1 MLFESVQKMLEPL
14 AEGLPEVPDDPTLED
29 MEPWR
34 LCINALDRTI
44 IRLMNERAIC
54 AKVIGQIKK
63 NNGIPVYDPR
73 REEFVLDNVQKHNEG
88 PLANDAV
95 RRLFER
101 IIDETRSLERKHYG
115 ENSPENDG

>member
-1 MLFESVQKMLEPL
+1 MLVESVQKMLEPL
-14 AEGLPEVPDDPTLED
+14 AEGLPEVPEDPSMED

-44 IRLMNERAIC
+44 IRLLNERAIC

-73 REEFVLDNVQKHNEG
+73 REEFVLDNVQQHNEG
-88 PLANDAV
+88 PLANEAV

-101 IIDETRSLERKHYG
+101 IIDEIRSLERKHYG
-115 ENSPENDG
+115 EQPPQNDD

>member
-1 MLFESVQKMLEPL
+1 MLVESVQKMLEPL
-14 AEGLPEVPDDPTLED
+14 AEGLPDVPEDPALED

-44 IRLMNERAIC
+44 IRLLNERALC
-54 AKVIGQIKK
+54 AKAIGQIKK

-73 REEFVLDNVQKHNEG
+73 REEFVLDNVQQHNEG
-88 PLANDAV
+88 PLSNEAV

-101 IIDETRSLERKHYG
+101 IIDEIRSLERKHYG
-115 ENSPENDG
+115 EKPSQNDD

>member
-14 AEGLPEVPDDPTLED
+14 ADGLPVVPEDPALED

-73 REEFVLDNVQKHNEG
+73 REEFVLDNVQQHNEG
-88 PLANDAV
+88 PLSNEAV

-115 ENSPENDG
+115 ENPTGQNS

>member
-1 MLFESVQKMLEPL
+1 MLVESVQKMLEPL
-14 AEGLPEVPDDPTLED
+14 ANGLPEVPEDPSIED

-34 LCINALDRTI
+34 LCINSLDRTI
-44 IRLMNERAIC
+44 IRLLNERAIC

-73 REEFVLDNVQKHNEG
+73 REEFVLDNVQQHNEG
-88 PLANDAV
+88 PLSNEAV

-101 IIDETRSLERKHYG
+101 IIDEIRSLERKHYG
-115 ENSPENDG
+115 EKPPQNDV

>member
-1 MLFESVQKMLEPL
+1 MLVESVQKMLAPL
-14 AEGLPEVPDDPTLED
+14 QDGLPEVPEDPDIED

-34 LCINALDRTI
+34 VCIDALDRTI

-73 REEFVLDNVQKHNEG
+73 REELVLKNVQRHNKG
-88 PLANDAV
+88 PLPDEAV

-101 IIDETRSLERKHYG
+101 IIDETRSLERKHYADNPSD
-115 ENSPENDG
+115 ENH

>member
-1 MLFESVQKMLEPL
+1 MLVESVQKMLEPL
-14 AEGLPEVPDDPTLED
+14 ADGLPEVPDDPVMGD

-44 IRLMNERAIC
+44 IRLLNERAIC

-73 REEFVLDNVQKHNEG
+73 REEFVLDNVQQHNEG
-88 PLANDAV
+88 PLSNEAV

-101 IIDETRSLERKHYG
+101 IIDEIRSLERKHYG
-115 ENSPENDG
+115 ENTSPE